1 MSNKIVKFCR
11 KLGIYNYTINDDGSV
26 DVDGDVDFSDTSI
39 TNIPSFLVFNKVYG
53 NFICFKNK
61 LTSLENAPKEV
72 TGYFDVGFN
81 KLTSLDGAP
90 VSVGMGFNCDGNNLT
105 DLKGSPKGIGG
116 SFICSNNN
124 LTSLEGS
131 PKKVGGRFDCS
142 MNNLTSLEGGPKIV
156 DRFVCSNNNL
166 TDLKGGPKSM
176 SKKLYC
182 TGNPIGSILNG
193 VDIEFII
200 AFNSFRILIDGVVYL
215 KRLKYLMS
223 LFDKPINININKI
236 KKYYTIK

>member
-1 MSNKIVKFCR
+1 MDVKKIKEIC
-11 KLGIYNYTINDDGSV
+11 KKYKIENYTINDDGSV
-26 DVDGDVDFSDTSI
+26 DVDGNVNLSTGDLKE
-39 TNIPSFLVFNKVYG
+39 IPLNFNKVSGSFWVDG
-53 NFICFKNK
+53 NGI
-61 LTSLENAPKEV
+61 TSLK
-72 TGYFDVGFN
+72 
-81 KLTSLDGAP
+81 
-90 VSVGMGFNCDGNNLT
+90 
-105 DLKGSPKGIGG
+105 
-116 SFICSNNN
+116 
-124 LTSLEGS
+124 GS

-223 LFDKPINININKI
+223 LFGNPINININKI
-236 KKYYTIK
+236 KKHYTIK

>member
-39 TNIPSFLVFNKVYG
+39 TNIPPFLVFNKVYG
-53 NFICFKNK
+53 NFICSKNK

-131 PKKVGGRFDCS
+131 PEYVIDFSCS
-142 MNNLTSLEGGPKIV
+142 YNNLTSLKGCPKEIGG
-156 DRFVCSNNNL
+156 RFVCSNNNL

-182 TGNPIGSILNG
+182 KGNPIGSILDE

-200 AFNSFRILIDGVVYL
+200 AFNSFRILTDGVVYL

-223 LFDKPINININKI
+223 LFGNPINININKI
-236 KKYYTIK
+236 KKHYTIK